1 MTVDLIRSSGTRAAV
16 RKTIPFKEVIVLCGT
31 QLAWCNTGGECPTW
45 RVACATI
52 VAPAHIVAAVKIVEL
67 CSVEMIHCGAAQ
79 IWMVV
84 VSGKARGK

>member
-1 MTVDLIRSSGTRAAV
+1 MTVDPIRSSGTTV
-16 RKTIPFKEVIVLCGT
+16 SRKAIRYKEVIVLCGT

-52 VAPAHIVAAVKIVEL
+52 VAPAHIVAAVKIVQ
-67 CSVEMIHCGAAQ
+67 SQCGDDTMWCVAR